1 MAGLSPSF
9 VGLIFFVGFAFLC
22 AAYYYGAEKNRLEFL
37 ANRLNI
43 KAEEATDKNS
53 RSAKIAESLRDLGSP
68 ITADKLLQISYLII
82 LVCLVLG
89 FALDVP
95 LVGLLLAVIAY
106 KIPEMYLARRKSVLD
121 FVPKGKK
128 DEYIQLLIRAVK
140 ESGYSKEQQDML
152 LRTLSFT

>member
-1 MAGLSPSF
+1 MY
-9 VGLIFFVGFAFLC
+9 C
-22 AAYYYGAEKNRLEFL
+22 
-37 ANRLNI
+37 
-43 KAEEATDKNS
+43 
-53 RSAKIAESLRDLGSP
+53 SP

-106 KIPEMYLARRKSVLD
+106 KIPEMYLARRKSVLN

-140 ESGYSKEQQDML
+140 ESGYSKEQQDVL